1 MPLNRNKL
9 YCLLLITCIAGY
21 IWLYFNLTTNQTAK
35 NQVGVCLIKHFTN
48 IPCPSCGSTRSI
60 ISLSKGNF
68 SEALQINPL
77 GYLVASILFL
87 TPLWVAFDI
96 ASKRKTL
103 FLFYLKMET
112 YLKKTK
118 FAIPVLLFVIINWI
132 WNIKKGL

>member
-9 YCLLLITCIAGY
+9 YGLLLITCIAGY
-21 IWLYFNLTTNQTAK
+21 IWLYFNLTTNQTVK

-48 IPCPSCGSTRSI
+48 IPCPSCGTTRSI

-77 GYLVASILFL
+77 GYIVANILFL
-87 TPLWVAFDI
+87 TPFWVAFDI

-103 FLFYLKMET
+103 FLFYLKTET
-112 YLKKTK
+112 YLKKPK
-118 FAIPVLLFVIINWI
+118 FAISVLLFVIINWI